1 MEYLMLITDQD
12 ADGEAWVPE
21 LDDFAAW
28 VADADANGVRV
39 RGNRLQPNG
48 ESTIVKRRAGGL
60 LVTDAPLAE
69 PEEWIAGYDVLET
82 DSLDDAIEVASRHP
96 RARTGHVT
104 LHPVWPVDF
113 DTVPT
118 PAVADVSLSGE

>member
-1 MEYLMLITDQD
+1 MEYLMLITDED
-12 ADGEAWVPE
+12 ADGEAWVPD
-21 LDDFAAW
+21 LPDFAEW
-28 VADADANGVRV
+28 VADADARGVRV
-39 RGNRLQPNG
+39 GGNRLRPNG

-69 PEEWIAGYDVLET
+69 SKQWIAGYDVLET
-82 DSLDDAIEVASRHP
+82 DSLDDAIDVASRHP

-113 DTVPT
+113 DIAPT
-118 PAVADVSLSGE
+118 PAVAGASKSGE